1 MHMYIQ
7 KKKEVKK
14 PSIKFISQD
23 DDDGIKLKI
32 LGLNSLTITSG
43 VAKMWMPQKNG
54 VSSF

>member
-7 KKKEVKK
+7 KKEVKK

-23 DDDGIKLKI
+23 DDVGIKLKI